1 MVGGG
6 GSDAPSLL
14 GEAAKQPDTFQ
25 ETGGKYFLGL
35 NPRLH
40 SLHQEER
47 NRGPQKGGKRDRGGA
62 HGRWGKT
69 GTSGLVPPTTLLEG
83 RANGI

>member
-1 MVGGG
+1 MAAAQTLAGC
-6 GSDAPSLL
+6 L

-25 ETGGKYFLGL
+25 ETGGKHFLGL

-47 NRGPQKGGKRDRGGA
+47 NEGAREGRKDEGGGVHRK
-62 HGRWGKT
+62 WGKKT
-69 GTSGLVPPTTLLEG
+69 GTQGLVSPTMLLED
-83 RANGI
+83 RANGE